1 MKKVIQLTYKEFEA
15 LEEYTKYMHIHSQ
28 EIRNAMYL
36 DAFIYNVCASPNQI
50 VIINEVS
57 FKNFLYDARK
67 DLRSYVFRYKNE
79 VTILK
84 AIGRILKKLN
94 K

>member
-1 MKKVIQLTYKEFEA
+1 MDKVLQLTYKEFEA
-15 LEEYTKYMHIHSQ
+15 LEEYTEYMHIHNK
-28 EIRNAMYL
+28 EERDAMYL
-36 DAFIYNVCASPNQI
+36 DALNFNVCASNYQI

-57 FKNFLYDARK
+57 FKNFLYDART

-84 AIGRILKKLN
+84 AIGRIL
-94 K
+94 

>member
-1 MKKVIQLTYKEFEA
+1 MKKIIQLTYKELEA
-15 LEEYTKYMHIHSQ
+15 LEELTEYMNIYAV
-28 EIRNAMYL
+28 RKMYL
-36 DAFIYNVCASPNQI
+36 DAGDINVCASPNQI

-57 FKNFLYDARK
+57 FKNFLYDTRK